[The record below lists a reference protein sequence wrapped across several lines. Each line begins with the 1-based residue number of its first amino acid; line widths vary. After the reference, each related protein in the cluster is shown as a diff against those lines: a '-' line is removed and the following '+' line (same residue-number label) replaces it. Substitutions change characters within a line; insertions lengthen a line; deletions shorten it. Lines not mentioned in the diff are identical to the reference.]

1 MCRIKIKAK
10 IQNFV
15 SNPHFF
21 ATGFYPVSDL
31 NNRDKPSVEKE
42 PPYSIYQAYAL
53 VTVNRFMKKIIL
65 LHYVSSSA
73 KRRRLSPPFM
83 NKINHFALN

>member
-1 MCRIKIKAK
+1 MCQSKIKGK

-15 SNPHFF
+15 SNPDLS
-21 ATGFYPVSDL
+21 ATGFYPVSHL
-31 NNRDKPSVEKE
+31 NNRDKPSIEKE

-73 KRRRLSPPFM
+73 KRWRLSPSFM